1 MAERLFFCRQDELVD
16 GRILVKRLLAR
27 RFAMLRRGEGI
38 IAFDADC
45 KHMRAPLETGN
56 LTGNILR
63 CPWHGWEYDLQTGA
77 CLTKPG
83 MDLRQY
89 ETEIAD
95 GKIYLLFGS

>member
-1 MAERLFFCRQDELVD
+1 MIDRLYFCNQDDLAE
-16 GRILVKRLLAR
+16 GRIVVKRLLAR
-27 RFAMLRRGEGI
+27 RFAMLRRGDRI

-56 LTGNILR
+56 LNGDILR
-63 CPWHGWEYDLQTGA
+63 CPWHGWEYDLLSGA

-89 ETEIAD
+89 QTEIAE
-95 GKIYLLFGS
+95 GKIYLLLGS